1 MWTYSKRINLFV
13 DTFIVFSH
21 QPIRMLT
28 TMGLIIG
35 IIGIIDAIYT
45 VIDRIV
51 NNTPAGWASIMV
63 VVLITSSFQM
73 IMMGLLGE
81 YLWRNL
87 DETRK
92 RPLYVIEKIQSRNE
106 EGIKT
111 ARTVDLYLKEM
122 NDYDK

>member
-1 MWTYSKRINLFV
+1 
-13 DTFIVFSH
+13 
-21 QPIRMLT
+21 
-28 TMGLIIG
+28 MGLIIG